1 MNIKRYLE
9 RLKVVNKL
17 IETGEWKS
25 EKGRKLG
32 NAVVGSGKSC
42 ERFLAKATQEE
53 LDQILEAE
61 GIDPEEV
68 VKRLTERIANI
79 QKQIG

>member
-25 EKGRKLG
+25 EKVRKLV
-32 NAVVGSGKSC
+32 NAVFGSEKSC
-42 ERFLAKATQEE
+42 ERFLMRATQEE

-61 GIDPEEV
+61 GIDPKEV
-68 VKRLTERIANI
+68 VKRLAERIANI